1 MKKDVKCVAVAMHD
15 FNSKPSYAFS
25 VSAPKD
31 RMTDSNLARYA
42 NYLMEIKEEIEHLV
56 IPK

>member
-1 MKKDVKCVAVAMHD
+1 MHD
-15 FNSKPSYAFS
+15 FNNKPSYAFS

-31 RMTDSNLARYA
+31 RMTASNLARYA
-42 NYLMEIKEEIEHLV
+42 NYLMEIKEEIEHLL